1 MSEWL
6 DFIQAF
12 GFPIFVAFYLLW
24 RIEPTLNKL
33 DNTIRLQTIV
43 IAHMSSIDLEDLT
56 RKFGFDEKEV
66 RRNGK

>member
-1 MSEWL
+1 M
-6 DFIQAF
+6 DRIYQ
-12 GFPIFVAFYLLW
+12 GFWFSNICSFYLLW

-43 IAHMSSIDLEDLT
+43 IAHMSSIDLEELA

-66 RRNGK
+66 RKNGK

>member
-43 IAHMSSIDLEDLT
+43 IAHMSSIDLEELA

-66 RRNGK
+66 RRSGK